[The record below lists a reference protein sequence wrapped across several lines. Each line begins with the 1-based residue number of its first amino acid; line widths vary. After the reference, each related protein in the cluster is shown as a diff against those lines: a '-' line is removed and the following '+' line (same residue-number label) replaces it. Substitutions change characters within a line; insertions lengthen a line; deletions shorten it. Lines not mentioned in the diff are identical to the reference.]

1 MKKDELAIL
10 EVGMYVRFKDKRG
23 SHYIRKITSV
33 NNEYP
38 GKLYAGIYIDK
49 TANNC
54 NGVSLKNI
62 INASHKLI
70 DLIEVGDYVNGYKID
85 YINLKCETP
94 FLRSNQPYRVDNTLY
109 STLIEKGKDYNQPLH
124 FYEEDIKSIVT
135 KEQFNS
141 MKYEVGE

>member
-1 MKKDELAIL
+1 MKL
-10 EVGMYVRFKDKRG
+10 EVGDYVRTKKGIAKILGRVNEPDNYYFKMLITDKYLEI
-23 SHYIRKITSV
+23 HDDTEYIHDLDIIKS
-33 NNEYP
+33 
-38 GKLYAGIYIDK
+38 
-49 TANNC
+49 
-54 NGVSLKNI
+54 SKNI
-62 INASHKLI
+62 I
-70 DLIEVGDYVNGYKID
+70 DLIEVGDYVNEYKID

-141 MKYEVGE
+141 MKYVVKED